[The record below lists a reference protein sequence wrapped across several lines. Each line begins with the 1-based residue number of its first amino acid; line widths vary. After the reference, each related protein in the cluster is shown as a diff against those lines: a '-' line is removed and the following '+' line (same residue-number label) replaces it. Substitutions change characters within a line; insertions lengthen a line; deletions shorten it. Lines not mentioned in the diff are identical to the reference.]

1 MKSRVLTL
9 KDPKTVDFSSYLPPF
24 VLDQEQLDRQRDR
37 IANPYIQ
44 WEEGTTI
51 SAGDMAVCRLV
62 SDYPQFNRE
71 SVRFVAGSGLFH
83 RELEALAMGMSVGE
97 TRQIDLPEGRVAL
110 TLTQATNKVVPEIN
124 DEMVE
129 KLELEGVHTVA
140 DYTAYLIRQQKEET
154 FQKRVYEPL
163 NYLIHQVID
172 NSEFVLY
179 QADWQHVVDLRLEW
193 NRILTRREGLTLET
207 MTEKD
212 FEGRMPVKC
221 YDELVALE
229 QREAWNNLCMHL
241 MGRWFAREKGF
252 QPDQAGYAASLQ
264 NYRNSW
270 GISEEEARELEPY
283 ESYAFFAYSN
293 LAYRTFYDV
302 VKQAYFKED

>member
-9 KDPKTVDFSSYLPPF
+9 KDPKSVDFSPYLEPF
-24 VLDQEQLDRQRDR
+24 VLDQERLNHELNR
-37 IANPYIQ
+37 IANPYIR
-44 WEEGTTI
+44 WENGTTLF
-51 SAGDMAVCRLV
+51 SGDMAVCRLE
-62 SDYPQFNRE
+62 SDCPRFNKE
-71 SVRFVAGSGLFH
+71 SIRFVAGSGLFH
-83 RELEALAMGMSVGE
+83 RELEALAVGMTVGE

-110 TLTQATNKVVPEIN
+110 TLTQVTNKIVPEIS

-129 KLELEGVHTVA
+129 KLGLEGIHTVA
-140 DYTAYLIRQQKEET
+140 DYTTYLTVQQKEET

-163 NYLIHQVID
+163 NYLIRQVID

-193 NRILTRREGLTLET
+193 NRALTRREGMTLET
-207 MTEKD
+207 MTEKE

-241 MGRWFAREKGF
+241 LGRCFAQKQGF
-252 QPDQAGYAASLQ
+252 QPDQSGYEASLQ
-264 NYRNSW
+264 NYSNSW
-270 GISEEEARELEPY
+270 GISQEEARELEPY

-293 LAYRTFYDV
+293 LAYQTLYDI
-302 VKQAYFKED
+302 VKQKYFKED

>member
-9 KDPKTVDFSSYLPPF
+9 KDPKSVDYSPYLKPF
-24 VLDQEQLDRQRDR
+24 VLNQERLRCERNR
-37 IANPYIQ
+37 IANPYIR

-51 SAGDMAVCRLV
+51 FPGDMAVCRME
-62 SDYPQFNRE
+62 SDCPRFNKE

-83 RELEALAMGMSVGE
+83 RELEALVVGMTVGE

-110 TLTQATNKVVPEIN
+110 TLTQATNKIVPKIS

-129 KLELEGVHTVA
+129 KLGVEGVRTVA
-140 DYTAYLIRQQKEET
+140 DYDAYLITQQKEET
-154 FQKRVYEPL
+154 FRERVYEPL

-172 NSEFVLY
+172 HSEFVLY
-179 QADWQHVVDLRLEW
+179 QVDWQYVVDLRLEW
-193 NRILTRREGLTLET
+193 NRVLTRREGLTLET
-207 MTEKD
+207 MTAKE
-212 FEGRMPVKC
+212 FEGRIPVKC

-241 MGRWFAREKGF
+241 LGRYFAREQGF

-264 NYRNSW
+264 NYMNNW
-270 GISEEEARELEPY
+270 GVSEEEAREI
-283 ESYAFFAYSN
+283 ESYEFYSFFAYSN
-293 LAYRTFYDV
+293 LAYRTFYDM
-302 VKQAYFKED
+302 VKQEYFKED